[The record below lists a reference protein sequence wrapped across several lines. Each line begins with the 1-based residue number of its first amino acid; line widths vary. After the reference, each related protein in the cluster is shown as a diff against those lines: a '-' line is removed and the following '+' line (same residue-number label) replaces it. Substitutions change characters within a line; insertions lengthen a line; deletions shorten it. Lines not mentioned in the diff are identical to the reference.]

1 MLRRSF
7 VLGLLMAGMMG
18 NALAID
24 IPQDQVPEV
33 KRTENGK
40 YLTPKEAHQYI
51 TQEAA
56 TTLLIDART
65 PAEVQFVGYTD
76 LMDANVP
83 YITYDYSA
91 WDDKAKEYKRVPN
104 SAFMT
109 QVEDALAKKGMAGKK
124 DARIIIM
131 CRSGD
136 RSAKAVDLM
145 AKSGYTNVWSQI
157 DGFEGDKAKDGDKK
171 GQRVVNGWKNE
182 GLPWTYNMNKAKA
195 CYLE

>member
-1 MLRRSF
+1 MLRRTF

-18 NALAID
+18 NASAIELA
-24 IPQDQVPEV
+24 QDKVPEV
-33 KRTENGK
+33 KRTETGK
-40 YLTPKEAHQYI
+40 YLTPNEAHQLI
-51 TQEAA
+51 TQEGA

-65 PAEVQFVGYTD
+65 PAEIQFVGYTD

-104 SAFMT
+104 SGFLT
-109 QVEDALAKKGMAGKK
+109 QVEDALSKKGMAGKK

-145 AKSGYTNVWSQI
+145 AKSGYSNVWSQM
-157 DGFEGDKAKDGDKK
+157 DGFEGDKAKDGDQK

-195 CYLE
+195 YYLE

>member
-1 MLRRSF
+1 M
-7 VLGLLMAGMMG
+7 GLLMAGMMG
-18 NALAID
+18 NALAIE

-40 YLTPKEAHQYI
+40 YLTPKEAHQFI

-56 TTLLIDART
+56 STLLIDART

-104 SAFMT
+104 SAFLT

-145 AKSGYTNVWSQI
+145 VKSGYTNVWSQI

-195 CYLE
+195 YYLD

>member
-7 VLGLLMAGMMG
+7 VLGMLLAGMMG
-18 NALAID
+18 NASAIE
-24 IPQDQVPEV
+24 IAQDQVPEV
-33 KRTENGK
+33 KRTETGK
-40 YLTPKEAHQYI
+40 YLTPKEAHQFI
-51 TQEAA
+51 TQEGAS
-56 TTLLIDART
+56 TLLIDART

-104 SAFMT
+104 SAFLT
-109 QVEDALAKKGMAGKK
+109 QVEDALAKKGLAGKK
-124 DARIIIM
+124 DARIIVM

-195 CYLE
+195 YFLE